1 MKNLAEI
8 LKNTVQIIA
17 SALQVALLALLAWGG
32 WTAYRSVT
40 DYLNKPV
47 TLPEIRFPELPGF
60 GPKQEESPGY
70 WRFDTPGDPA
80 VPPSSPPRK
89 LVV

>member
-17 SALQVALLALLAWGG
+17 SALQVAMLALLAWGG

-47 TLPEIRFPELPGF
+47 TLPEIRLPELPGF
-60 GPKQEESPGY
+60 GPKKEEPPEFWQFDMPPGQ
-70 WRFDTPGDPA
+70 A
-80 VPPSSPPRK
+80 VPPPQPPKK